1 MRMRTS
7 LAVFMLLFGASSLA
21 TAQAGGTAGVPPNKK
36 EMLGG
41 RANRELRGRAGRG
54 QLGDSATPAE
64 QQALIR
70 RIRQAFGGV
79 VRRQLNLDDE
89 KFGQFQRVDQR
100 FQQQRNQLQRGE
112 RETRLA
118 LKAAMEDTANVDQG
132 KIAQYLNELTQAQR
146 RRTDLL
152 ESEQKEL
159 SGFLTPLQRAKL
171 QALREQLNRRV
182 SQMQQQG
189 APPLPPTP

>member
-1 MRMRTS
+1 MRTS
-7 LAVFMLLFGASSLA
+7 LAVFMLLLGGSSLA

-152 ESEQKEL
+152 EAEQKEL

-189 APPLPPTP
+189 APPPPPTP